1 MGVHRVGRISLLLV
15 LRKEEQQR
23 LLLRVGLSM
32 PVSLSDGDLMTNYV
46 LIAAALVGALLQAYS
61 P

>member
-1 MGVHRVGRISLLLV
+1 V

-32 PVSLSDGDLMTNYV
+32 PVSLNGGDLVTNYV
-46 LIAAALVGALLQAYS
+46 LIAAALAGALLQAYS